1 MELEQFYV
9 YDVTSSLT
17 PDRRAIINKHV
28 DDNSADFGK
37 NVRSSWHKDD
47 GEDVLRIFVDPVII
61 EIVFLGERVEVY
73 GVAPQWARV
82 LFTAER
88 KAQLQEKIEEVLL
101 GAGFVTPATLE
112 AQRRPKRRLF
122 ARVRG
127 RSAAP

>member
-1 MELEQFYV
+1 MELEQLYV
-9 YDVTSSLT
+9 YEIISPLT
-17 PDRRAIINKHV
+17 PDRRTIINEHI
-28 DDNSADFGK
+28 DDNGADFGQ
-37 NVRSSWHKDD
+37 NVRRSWHKDD
-47 GEDVLRIFVDPVII
+47 EEDVLRIFVDPVII

-73 GVAPQWARV
+73 GVAPHWARV

-101 GAGFVTPATLE
+101 SAGFVTPTTLE